1 VREGTQR
8 FTPCHDLKT
17 TLDNLVRAKE
27 DSEGLDGRGF
37 HLHFQV
43 AGSRVSRDAGCV
55 GDMAL
60 LLVLVTAHT
69 ARAGLAASEL
79 GCSLLSRRL
88 LVDRRRAT
96 VGHTKPSTS
105 TSVSEDPKLLDPAGP
120 LPSCSRI
127 KVAPRCPLRVS
138 YN

>member
-1 VREGTQR
+1 MREGTQR
-8 FTPCHDLKT
+8 FTPCHDSKT

-60 LLVLVTAHT
+60 LLVLVVTANT
-69 ARAGLAASEL
+69 ARADLARAASEL
-79 GCSLLSRRL
+79 GCSLLSRRRL

-105 TSVSEDPKLLDPAGP
+105 TSVSRGP
-120 LPSCSRI
+120 QVARSRAI
-127 KVAPRCPLRVS
+127 ARIMML
-138 YN
+138 